1 MTLATRRARLV
12 PLLLAVAAAATG
24 LPSPA
29 VAREISHSQ
38 ELKARTFSLMSDGIN
53 AYKRGEAK
61 KAIELLSHVA
71 DVAMNSFRAHYFL
84 GLAFKLDRQYSKAI
98 DPITFALELDP
109 TNMQA
114 HVDLGD
120 CYLRRGDSD
129 EALAEYQRALAI
141 QANFAPAWDGLARAA
156 QDTGDDEKAEEN
168 FKKAIAMNPG
178 FPDASLNLGDLY
190 LRKNRLD
197 EATTLF
203 LKAIG
208 VRPDF
213 AAAYNRLGVA
223 YARQRLVNEA
233 IAALRKAAQ
242 LEQGSPWHPYTIGVI
257 EMEFD
262 SLSEAGRD
270 FDAAISLDRNYL
282 EAYAAKARLFRRLG
296 DFDAATR
303 LLDEA
308 LTRPSEDEKLKR
320 DIADL
325 RASMA
330 AEGQA
335 LRSLTRKA
343 DDGTAVPDDLRSLAR
358 LRAEMG
364 DYAGAAAALKAA
376 RAASG
381 SADGAA
387 DSPADAFALG
397 YDLLRASLYEEA
409 EGAFRTLRE
418 RKPASVAVT
427 IDLALA
433 LQGQGKNAAAEGVL
447 EDAVRLAPNDTTALL
462 ALGNAYIINGRYD
475 AAAGVLE
482 KAIGLSTTF
491 EGRPRAETI
500 LKMLRAHGAPAS
512 GTR

>member
-12 PLLLAVAAAATG
+12 LLLLAVAATVTG
-24 LPSPA
+24 LPPSA
-29 VAREISHSQ
+29 FAREISHSQ
-38 ELKARTFSLMSDGIN
+38 ELKARTFGLMSDGIN

-61 KAIELLSHVA
+61 KAIEILTRVA

-84 GLAFKLDRQYSKAI
+84 GLAYKLDRQYSKAI

-114 HVDLGD
+114 HVDLGE

-141 QANFAPAWDGLARAA
+141 QQNFAPAWDGLARAA

-178 FPDASLNLGDLY
+178 FPDSSLNLGDLY

-197 EATTLF
+197 EATALF

-270 FDAAISLDRNYL
+270 FDTAISLDRNYL
-282 EAYAAKARLFRRLG
+282 EAYAAKAKLFRRLG

-303 LLDEA
+303 LLDDA

-320 DIADL
+320 DIAEL
-325 RASMA
+325 RASMD
-330 AEGQA
+330 AEGKS
-335 LRSLTRKA
+335 LRSLTRKS
-343 DDGTAVPDDLRSLAR
+343 DDGTAAPDDLRSLAR

-376 RAASG
+376 RAAG
-381 SADGAA
+381 PADGAA
-387 DSPADAFALG
+387 DAAGDAFALG

-409 EGAFRTLRE
+409 EGIFHALRE
-418 RKPASVAVT
+418 RKPKSVAVT
-427 IDLALA
+427 INLALA

-447 EDAVRLAPNDTTALL
+447 EEAVRLAPGDTTGLL
-462 ALGNAYIINGRYD
+462 ALGNAYIIDGRYD

-482 KAIGLSTTF
+482 KAIGVSTTF

-500 LKMLRAHGAPAS
+500 LKMLRSGPARAG